1 MRLRVLLFAGFLC
14 AHAEIIDRIAV
25 SVGNSVITESE
36 IRHQLKIRAFVE
48 GTPLKLDEENKR
60 AAADRLIEQ
69 SLIRREMQASRYA
82 AAEPAQAQALLASLK
97 QSRFQGDDR
106 AYQAELKRA
115 RLTEADV
122 ESSFLWQLTVLRFV
136 EFRFRPG
143 IQIAADEIREYYEQ
157 KYVPNW
163 KARTTD
169 KPPAFEEA
177 ERACEEILTQERID
191 NQLDR
196 WISFSRTQTTI
207 SYRDDVLRDPRPIA
221 VRPAAAQPV
230 AVPKVKP

>member
-1 MRLRVLLFAGFLC
+1 MRPRVLLFAGLLC

-48 GTPLKLDEENKR
+48 GAPLKLDEENKR

-69 SLIRREMQASRYA
+69 SLIRREMQASRYSG
-82 AAEPAQAQALLASLK
+82 AEPAQAQALLAGLK
-97 QSRFQGDDR
+97 QSRFQGDEP

-143 IQIAADEIREYYEQ
+143 IQIAAEEVREYYEQ
-157 KYVPNW
+157 KYLPNW
-163 KARTTD
+163 KARTAG

-196 WISFSRTQTTI
+196 WISLSRTQTNI
-207 SYRDDVLRDPRPIA
+207 RYRDDVLRDRQPTA
-221 VRPAAAQPV
+221 VQPATAA
-230 AVPKVKP
+230 PKVQP

>member
-1 MRLRVLLFAGFLC
+1 MSARLLLAVALVC
-14 AHAEIIDRIAV
+14 IRAELVDRIAV

-48 GTPLKLDEENKR
+48 GSPLKLDEENKR

-69 SLIRREMQASRYA
+69 SLIRREMSASRYA
-82 AAEPAQAQALLASLK
+82 PAEPALAKSLLASFK
-97 QSRFQGDDR
+97 QSRFQGDEN

-143 IQIAADEIREYYEQ
+143 IQIPAEEVREYYDQ
-157 KYVPNW
+157 KFVPGW

-169 KPPAFEEA
+169 PIPTFEEA
-177 ERACEEILTQERID
+177 ERNCEDTLIQERID

-196 WISFSRTQTTI
+196 WISLSRTQTTI
-207 SYRDDVLRDPRPIA
+207 QYRDEVFRDTRGRTP
-221 VRPAAAQPV
+221 
-230 AVPKVKP
+230 

>member
-1 MRLRVLLFAGFLC
+1 MSARLLLAVALVC
-14 AHAEIIDRIAV
+14 AHADLVDRIAV

-48 GTPLKLDEENKR
+48 GSPLKLDEENKR

-69 SLIRREMQASRYA
+69 SLIRREMLASRYSP
-82 AAEPAQAQALLASLK
+82 AEPALAKTLLASFK
-97 QSRFQGDDR
+97 QSRFQGDET

-143 IQIAADEIREYYEQ
+143 IQIPSEEVREYYDQ
-157 KYVPNW
+157 KFVPGW

-169 KPPAFEEA
+169 PVPAFEEA
-177 ERACEEILTQERID
+177 ERNCEDTLIQERID

-196 WISFSRTQTTI
+196 WISLSRTQTTI
-207 SYRDDVLRDPRPIA
+207 QYRDEVFRDSRGHTP
-221 VRPAAAQPV
+221 
-230 AVPKVKP
+230 